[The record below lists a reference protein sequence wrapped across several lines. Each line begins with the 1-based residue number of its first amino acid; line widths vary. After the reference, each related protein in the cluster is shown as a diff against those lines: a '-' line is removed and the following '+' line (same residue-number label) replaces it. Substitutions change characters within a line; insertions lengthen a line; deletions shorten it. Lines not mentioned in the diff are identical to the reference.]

1 MGVTE
6 EQNFAHGIGKASSPK
21 FTSNLNLNDT
31 YEFDTSQQRNELED
45 PRNNDNKKNVWR
57 RTIDIV
63 AKDLNSSSFD
73 SY

>member
-31 YEFDTSQQRNELED
+31 YEFDTSQQRIELED
-45 PRNNDNKKNVWR
+45 PRSNDDKKIVWR

-63 AKDLNSSSFD
+63 ANDLNSSSFD